1 MGERRQRRG
10 RRTRD
15 IAAIASERIQ
25 ILVERAAESA
35 RAGEPALAD
44 RYAQLARAL
53 GMRYNIRLPPQFK
66 RRLCRACGSYL
77 VPGRNMRVRLRP
89 GRTVWT
95 CLKCGSI
102 RRMHTGPR
110 RPRLSRSPPPM
121 AAEAGNPARQA

>member
-15 IAAIASERIQ
+15 IAAIASERMQ
-25 ILVERAAESA
+25 ILIERAQESSQ
-35 RAGEPALAD
+35 AGEPALAD

-66 RRLCRACGSYL
+66 RRLCRDCGSYL
-77 VPGRNMRVRLRP
+77 VPGRNMRVRLRD

-95 CLKCGSI
+95 CLKCGGI
-102 RRMHTGPR
+102 KR
-110 RPRLSRSPPPM
+110 RPTVNRPKPPSVTP
-121 AAEAGNPARQA
+121 GPHPVDQKG

>member
-15 IAAIASERIQ
+15 IAVIASERMQ
-25 ILVERAAESA
+25 ILIERAGESA

-66 RRLCRACGSYL
+66 RRLCRTCGSFL

-102 RRMHTGPR
+102 RRMDTGPR
-110 RPRLSRSPPPM
+110 RARRTDGPASLSPV
-121 AAEAGNPARQA
+121 AGNKTR